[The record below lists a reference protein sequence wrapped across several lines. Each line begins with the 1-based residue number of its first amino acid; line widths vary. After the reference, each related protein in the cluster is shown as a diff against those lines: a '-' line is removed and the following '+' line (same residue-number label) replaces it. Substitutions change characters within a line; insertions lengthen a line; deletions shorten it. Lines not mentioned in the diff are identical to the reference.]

1 MDLYHS
7 WIYVH
12 ILNAEWFVWSVVL
25 FTFAANILS
34 HPEKTSL
41 TLLDDCTK
49 VKPVA
54 LFKANPSFCEA
65 SKKCES

>member
-1 MDLYHS
+1 MVKDIDLYHS

-34 HPEKTSL
+34 PILIWFIFRGK
-41 TLLDDCTK
+41 K
-49 VKPVA
+49 VIGEGGA
-54 LFKANPSFCEA
+54 FTGWYFAIR
-65 SKKCES
+65 KKHL